1 MNSTLPSLRVLVVEN
16 DEDTR
21 TFFKLYLE
29 LLGHHADGVS
39 GVGEALSALGQSSY
53 DLLFVDIGLA
63 DGSGWDLMN
72 IVRERGIAHPGY
84 AVAMTGYG
92 LPEDRARSEAAG
104 FRHHLVKPFEPGK
117 IKDLLD
123 EALREAQARDGAG

>member
-1 MNSTLPSLRVLVVEN
+1 MSSAASSLRILVVEN
-16 DEDTR
+16 DVDTR
-21 TFFKLYLE
+21 TFFKMYLE
-29 LLGHHADGVS
+29 QLGHDAHGVS
-39 GVGEALSALGQSSY
+39 GVSEALSALGQSSY

-92 LPEDRARSEAAG
+92 LPEDCARSEKVG
-104 FRHHLVKPFEPGK
+104 FRHHLVKPFEPGR
-117 IKDLLD
+117 IKHLLD
-123 EALREAQARDGAG
+123 EAVREAEARDGAG